1 MYEYFTIEELRQCGF
16 YRMEGEKNPY
26 VWYFNGTP
34 YGLNN
39 PTDRNNRKFTI
50 NAFVNNANQY
60 GYAVEKK
67 KKGKNQKIKYYI
79 TKL

>member
-16 YRMEGEKNPY
+16 YRLEGEKNPY

-39 PTDRNNRKFTI
+39 PIDLHAVREIIENIKTKGNLYIYPKDNNNIR
-50 NAFVNNANQY
+50 
-60 GYAVEKK
+60 
-67 KKGKNQKIKYYI
+67 
-79 TKL
+79 

>member
-16 YRMEGEKNPY
+16 YRLEGEKNPY

-39 PTDRNNRKFTI
+39 PIDLH
-50 NAFVNNANQY
+50 
-60 GYAVEKK
+60 AVRE
-67 KKGKNQKIKYYI
+67 I
-79 TKL
+79 